1 METGQQLSGQ
11 VALVTGGARGI
22 GAAVAELFVA
32 RGAQVVVADVL
43 DDEGG
48 QLAGVLG
55 AAARYTHLDVTD
67 PGESRVALADTESA
81 VGPEAGSW

>member
-1 METGQQLSGQ
+1 M
-11 VALVTGGARGI
+11 
-22 GAAVAELFVA
+22 
-32 RGAQVVVADVL
+32 L